1 MDWYENEQELK
12 TAIDFVMKY
21 HCCYNWNVY
30 ATSSKTPCYDYS
42 TEDAH
47 IPDALKNAIRCYY
60 RDLPAEE
67 RKALN
72 REIAFLLSERWFV
85 KEDSIV
91 KILSRILH
99 AGNPANDRNKISV
112 ISIALRTQINQRMH
126 LLEALKTIETQE
138 DLK

>member
-12 TAIDFVMKY
+12 KAISFLLKY
-21 HCCYNWNVY
+21 HCCYDWKVY
-30 ATSSKTPCYDYS
+30 ATSSTPCYNYAIG
-42 TEDAH
+42 DAN
-47 IPDALKNAIRCYY
+47 ISETLKDAIRRYY
-60 RDLPAEE
+60 RNLSIEE

-72 REIAFLLSERWFV
+72 REIAFLLGERWFV

-99 AGNPANDRNKISV
+99 EGNPANDRNKISV
-112 ISIALRTQINQRMH
+112 ISIALRTQINQRIH